1 MPVYLILAIVLAALT
16 ALFAVQNSGVI
27 TVSFLGWEWDAS
39 LALILILTL
48 GVGILIGYLA
58 GLPASLKKGS
68 QLRKVKREVAALE
81 DATVKGEPEDVSLT
95 ASVRSEN
102 EDLS

>member
-1 MPVYLILAIVLAALT
+1 MPFLLIIAIILAALT
-16 ALFAVQNSGVI
+16 ALFAIQNSSVI

-58 GLPASLKKGS
+58 GLPSSLKKGS
-68 QLRKVKREVAALE
+68 QLRQVKRDIGALE
-81 DATVKGEPEDVSLT
+81 DAAVELEG
-95 ASVRSEN
+95 
-102 EDLS
+102 EDLSLGDGG

>member
-1 MPVYLILAIVLAALT
+1 MPFLLILAIILAALT
-16 ALFAVQNSGVI
+16 ALFAIQNSSVI

-58 GLPASLKKGS
+58 GLPSSMRKGS
-68 QLRKVKREVAALE
+68 QLRQVKRDIGALE
-81 DATVKGEPEDVSLT
+81 DAAVELEG
-95 ASVRSEN
+95 
-102 EDLS
+102 EDLSLGDGG